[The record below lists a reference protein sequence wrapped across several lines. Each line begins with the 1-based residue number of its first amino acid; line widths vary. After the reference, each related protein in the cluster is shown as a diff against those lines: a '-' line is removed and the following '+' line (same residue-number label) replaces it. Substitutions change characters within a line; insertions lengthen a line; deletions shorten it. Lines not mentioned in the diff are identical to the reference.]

1 MRTNGNNLA
10 REAAADLT
18 AKQYYI
24 VKTDS
29 AGKIVLATAA
39 TDALLGVLNNAPDL
53 GETADVELVNGNGTG
68 EVIAGGAITKDS
80 YLTTDGNGKAI
91 VTTTAGNRVIGR
103 ALADADSGSI
113 FEYVKFAHIYAV
125 T

>member
-1 MRTNGNNLA
+1 MRTNGNNLN

-29 AGKIVLATAA
+29 AGKIVLAAAA

-80 YLTTDGNGKAI
+80 YLTTDGSGKAI
-91 VTTTAGNRVIGR
+91 VTTTAGNRVFGR
-103 ALADADSGSI
+103 ALADANSGDI